1 LDFSAAGRKN
11 QSTPVPR
18 RCTGNRVQ
26 GTRRER
32 QVMKRIFG
40 NSSGLKPNQIHRLEN
55 LYRRRMPPEYLVT
68 PELARDLSLLAHE
81 IRRQIGVLV
90 DRSGR
95 VVCLV
100 VGDTRRIVIPSTDE
114 YRAAPGRLSGLRCI
128 HTHLN
133 GEPLTQDDLTDLA
146 LLRLD
151 LMAAIGLAADGYP
164 RSVNVAHL
172 LPGTAEHLPHRIL
185 PPLSPGAL
193 EIDCAAM
200 IQALEVE
207 LSRVSGARSAGGLRE
222 RALLVSVSTESRRR
236 TEESMAEL
244 RELARSAGVEVVGGI
259 IQLRDQVD
267 HRFLIGS
274 GKLRDLAIQAL
285 QEGATLI
292 VFDQNLN
299 PSQIRSITDQVEV
312 KVIDRTQLILD
323 IFAQRAQSR
332 EGKLQ
337 VELAQLKYL
346 LPRLLG
352 KGTAMSRLAGGI
364 GGRGPGENKLEADRR
379 RVRKR
384 ISQLEDSLEEVRR
397 HRRQLRS
404 KRSKRNLPV
413 ISIVGYTNAG
423 KSTLLNSLTR
433 SRVLVEGRLFATLDP
448 ASRRLR
454 FPRDL
459 EVIVTDTVGFIRD
472 LPQDLVVAF
481 RATLEELEGADLLL
495 HVIDTSNP
503 RFEDQILAVEKV
515 IRELHI
521 EAKPSL
527 KVFNKID
534 LVDPEVVENV
544 SRRHDG
550 VAVSAVTPAS
560 LLPLIERMQSLVES
574 LSVIRMDTTPKSDAS
589 DGVVETCPP
598 GETTSNCG

>member
-1 LDFSAAGRKN
+1 
-11 QSTPVPR
+11 
-18 RCTGNRVQ
+18 
-26 GTRRER
+26 
-32 QVMKRIFG
+32 MKRIFG
-40 NSSGLKPNQIHRLEN
+40 NTSGLKPSQLRRLEN
-55 LYRRRMPPEYLVT
+55 LYRRRTPPEYLIS
-68 PELARDLSLLAHE
+68 PELARDLGLLSHE
-81 IRRQIGVLV
+81 IRRQIGILV

-95 VVCLV
+95 LIYLV
-100 VGDTRRIVIPSTDE
+100 VGDTRRIVIPATDE
-114 YRAAPGRLSGLRCI
+114 YRAAPGRLNGLRCI

-133 GEPLTQDDLTDLA
+133 GEDLTQDDLTDLA

-151 LMAAIGLAADGYP
+151 LIAAVNLAEDGYP
-164 RSVNVAHL
+164 RHINVAHL
-172 LPGTAEHLPHRIL
+172 LPGTADRLPHRIL

-193 EIDCAAM
+193 DIDCAVM
-200 IQALEVE
+200 IQALEGE
-207 LSRVSGARSAGGLRE
+207 LSRMSGARSAGGGRE
-222 RALLVSVSTESRRR
+222 RALLVSVSTASRRR

-244 RELARSAGVEVVGGI
+244 KELARSAGVEVAGSV
-259 IQLRDQVD
+259 IQLREQVD

-274 GKLRDLAIQAL
+274 GRLRDLAIQAL
-285 QEGATLI
+285 QEGVTLI
-292 VFDQNLN
+292 VFDQELN
-299 PSQIRSITDQVEV
+299 PSQIRSITDQVEI

-337 VELAQLKYL
+337 VELAQLKYR

-384 ISQLEDSLEEVRR
+384 IGLLEDLLDEVRR

-404 KRSKRNLPV
+404 KRDKRDLPV

-433 SRVLVEGRLFATLDP
+433 SRVLAEGRLFATLDP
-448 ASRRLR
+448 SSRRLR

-472 LPQDLVVAF
+472 LPQDLMVAF
-481 RATLEELEGADLLL
+481 RATLEELESADVLL

-503 RFEDQILAVEKV
+503 RFEDQILAVEK
-515 IRELHI
+515 IIGELHI
-521 EAKPSL
+521 EQKPCL

-534 LVDPEVVENV
+534 LADPEFAANV
-544 SRRHDG
+544 AERHNG
-550 VAVSAVTPAS
+550 VAISAIAPAT
-560 LLPLIERMQSLVES
+560 LLPLIDRLQPMVAALPDETL
-574 LSVIRMDTTPKSDAS
+574 TTPDAAES
-589 DGVVETCPP
+589 EGCLP
-598 GETTSNCG
+598 GTTTRHCG

>member
-1 LDFSAAGRKN
+1 
-11 QSTPVPR
+11 
-18 RCTGNRVQ
+18 
-26 GTRRER
+26 
-32 QVMKRIFG
+32 
-40 NSSGLKPNQIHRLEN
+40 
-55 LYRRRMPPEYLVT
+55 
-68 PELARDLSLLAHE
+68 
-81 IRRQIGVLV
+81 
-90 DRSGR
+90 
-95 VVCLV
+95 
-100 VGDTRRIVIPSTDE
+100 
-114 YRAAPGRLSGLRCI
+114 
-128 HTHLN
+128 
-133 GEPLTQDDLTDLA
+133 
-146 LLRLD
+146 
-151 LMAAIGLAADGYP
+151 
-164 RSVNVAHL
+164 
-172 LPGTAEHLPHRIL
+172 
-185 PPLSPGAL
+185 
-193 EIDCAAM
+193 
-200 IQALEVE
+200 
-207 LSRVSGARSAGGLRE
+207 
-222 RALLVSVSTESRRR
+222 
-236 TEESMAEL
+236 MAEL
-244 RELARSAGVEVVGGI
+244 RELARSAGVEVVGGV

-292 VFDQNLN
+292 VFDQDLN

-404 KRSKRNLPV
+404 KRDKRNLPV

-433 SRVLVEGRLFATLDP
+433 SRVLAEGRLFATLDP

-560 LLPLIERMQSLVES
+560 LLPLIERMQSHGRVPLGHPDGYHPEIGCKRWGRSRPAPPGRPQAIV
-574 LSVIRMDTTPKSDAS
+574 VDTPSKSDITAAWI
-589 DGVVETCPP
+589 
-598 GETTSNCG
+598 